1 MPSPFPAPFHS
12 TTPGS
17 GTVHL
22 TLLPPSNPSFS
33 TLNFTY
39 PLKLLPSRAHAL
51 PPLTSAPAG
60 RPSTP
65 PASTAGSQSP
75 SEALPRPT
83 CVPLLFVLTY
93 GGGLLANDC
102 IHLSLTLDAHT
113 RLTLATQGSTKIYKA
128 PSPTLS
134 SHQPPDSN
142 PSLNPNSSLSPQPS
156 KPISSQ
162 TLHCTL
168 HPHSS
173 LFYSPHP
180 TQPFATSHY
189 AQVQIFTL
197 HPGASLGLLD
207 WVSEGRRARGES
219 WDFGGWRGRNEVWL
233 ITPTPN
239 VAQSENEPENTSKQE
254 DKGNNTEQKRRLL
267 LRDSVILE
275 GSGLKSRMTPL
286 GIIGTLILTG
296 PLLAPL
302 AGFFISEFEL
312 LTRIGARNWDAP
324 TMGRSAM
331 EEQTPL
337 IPPREKWRLERQAQ
351 EKADGVLWTAARVRS
366 ERAVVVK
373 FGAREVQGA
382 REWVGAMLRE
392 EGSVARE
399 FGEGALMGVG

>member
-1 MPSPFPAPFHS
+1 MLSPFALPFHS

-39 PLKLLPSRAHAL
+39 PLKLLPSKAHTLLPL
-51 PPLTSAPAG
+51 PPAPKV
-60 RPSTP
+60 RPSTL
-65 PASTAGSQSP
+65 PASSTDTQSV
-75 SEALPRPT
+75 SDALPRPT
-83 CVPLLFVLTY
+83 SVPLLFVLTY
-93 GGGLLANDC
+93 GGGLLANDR

-113 RLTLATQGSTKIYKA
+113 RLTLATQGSTKIYRA
-128 PSPTLS
+128 PPPPPPTLS
-134 SHQPPDSN
+134 PHLPPDPN
-142 PSLNPNSSLSPQPS
+142 PSLNSNSSFTP

-168 HPHSS
+168 YPHSS

-180 TQPFATSHY
+180 TQPFASSHY

-219 WDFGGWRGRNEVWL
+219 WDFGGWRGKNEVWL
-233 ITPTPN
+233 IDPTPSAPPN
-239 VAQSENEPENTSKQE
+239 ENNHENTKSQESKGK
-254 DKGNNTEQKRRLL
+254 DTEKKRRLL

-275 GSGLKSRMTPL
+275 GGSGLKPRMSPL

-302 AGFFISEFEL
+302 ADFFITEFEL
-312 LTRIGARNWDAP
+312 LPRIGARDWDAL
-324 TMGRSAM
+324 TTAK
-331 EEQTPL
+331 EEQTA
-337 IPPREKWRLERQAQ
+337 REKWRLERQAR

-366 ERAVVVK
+366 GRAVVVK

-382 REWVGAMLRE
+382 REWVGAMMRE
-392 EGSVARE
+392 EGSVGRE